1 MDYRKG
7 IFSGRAV
14 ALRDQGDRNIYK
26 NVKLLSNQD
35 TFYTGSNRIYLENS
49 EIHGTVDFIFGGG
62 DVFFNACDIYL
73 EDRTGNH
80 VTAAATASN
89 WGYVFRD
96 CTIDGFPQTNGTY
109 KLGRP
114 WQSSPKTVFINTI
127 MKVLPANEGWS
138 EWGAAPSVYAE
149 YNSLTSSGVPLDL
162 SGRRTTYNYTNG
174 GGGTVVLNPVLTVGE
189 ADSYTIENVLS
200 GTDTWQPTLF
210 TEQATVPV
218 LSNTGLN
225 LTWDDTNY
233 VLGWAVF
240 KDDIFVDFVTTNS
253 YEIPGGTTTGVYT
266 IRAANAMGGL
276 SAKSNAFDSSTLG
289 MDENS
294 LALKNMVL
302 SPNPTNNMI
311 HLKIGGASEETTL
324 SLYNL
329 IGQQV
334 LSNKLVTGNNKMVSI
349 SLSDFKAGI
358 YLLKIE
364 KGLANRTIKIIK
376 R

>member
-1 MDYRKG
+1 
-7 IFSGRAV
+7 
-14 ALRDQGDRNIYK
+14 
-26 NVKLLSNQD
+26 
-35 TFYTGSNRIYLENS
+35 
-49 EIHGTVDFIFGGG
+49 
-62 DVFFNACDIYL
+62 
-73 EDRTGNH
+73 
-80 VTAAATASN
+80 
-89 WGYVFRD
+89 
-96 CTIDGFPQTNGTY
+96 
-109 KLGRP
+109 
-114 WQSSPKTVFINTI
+114 